1 MLIFQFH
8 FVFRDAFK
16 NCVIVQGKSLN
27 GAESFNIYIGLQLCP
42 NNGGQPKKESSSP
55 PNDETKRVIIFCEK
69 CPYPVL
75 FVDEE
80 ALTDHNKTKH
90 TSSTNNAKP
99 PPPASNTIVKKC
111 EILDDVA
118 APKSIIV
125 TAHDL
130 PAILKKVETPCQD
143 KILNIYCS
151 QTPDGKLQLTLPKC
165 HSFANFSKE
174 QVAAICQQAKEKFLE
189 SQKGKSTM
197 IKRPEFV
204 KL

>member
-1 MLIFQFH
+1 M
-8 FVFRDAFK
+8 
-16 NCVIVQGKSLN
+16 IVQGKSLD

-42 NNGGQPKKESSSP
+42 SDGQPKKESISMTSFGP
-55 PNDETKRVIIFCEK
+55 PGDGTKRVIIFCEK

-80 ALTDHNKTKH
+80 ALSDHDQIKH
-90 TSSTNNAKP
+90 TTSITNAKM
-99 PPPASNTIVKKC
+99 PAATTIVKKC
-111 EILDDVA
+111 EILDDA
-118 APKSIIV
+118 AAQKSIIV
-125 TAHDL
+125 IPHDL

-189 SQKGKSTM
+189 SQKEGKSTT
-197 IKRPEFV
+197 IKKPEFL

>member
-1 MLIFQFH
+1 MFIQLILN
-8 FVFRDAFK
+8 FRDAFK
-16 NCVIVQGKSLN
+16 NCVIVQGKSLD
-27 GAESFNIYIGLQLCP
+27 GAESFNIYIGLQLI
-42 NNGGQPKKESSSP
+42 NGGQPKKETPISSSSSQ
-55 PNDETKRVIIFCEK
+55 DGTKRVIIFCEK

-80 ALTDHNKTKH
+80 ALSDHDQIKH
-90 TSSTNNAKP
+90 TTSITNAKM
-99 PPPASNTIVKKC
+99 PAATTIVKKC
-111 EILDDVA
+111 EILDDA
-118 APKSIIV
+118 AAQKSIIV
-125 TAHDL
+125 IPHDL

-189 SQKGKSTM
+189 SQKEGNSII
-197 IKRPEFV
+197 IKKPEFL